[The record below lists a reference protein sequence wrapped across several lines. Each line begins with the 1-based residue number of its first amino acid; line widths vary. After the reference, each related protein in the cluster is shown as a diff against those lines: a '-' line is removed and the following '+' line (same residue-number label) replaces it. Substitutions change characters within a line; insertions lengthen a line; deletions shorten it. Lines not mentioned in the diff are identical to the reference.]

1 MKRKY
6 LFLAVIISV
15 MFLVTGCSSNSEE
28 KTMTCSRTMD
38 QNEMK
43 TSLSYKISYKGD
55 YVTRV
60 KSEESIE
67 TSDTS
72 TLDTYKEQ
80 IEKIY
85 SPYKDV
91 KYYQYNVTIDGNK
104 LISTV
109 DINYE
114 KIDTDKLI
122 KIDSANSQ
130 LINDGKVKVS
140 SVKSLY
146 EQLGATC
153 K

>member
-72 TLDTYKEQ
+72 TLNTYKEQ

-85 SPYKDV
+85 NPYKDV
-91 KYYQYNVTIDGNK
+91 KYYQYDVTIDGNK

-114 KIDTDKLI
+114 KIDTDELI

-146 EQLGATC
+146 EQLGASC

>member
-109 DINYE
+109 DINYAL
-114 KIDTDKLI
+114 IDADKLI
-122 KIDSANSQ
+122 EIDSANSQ
-130 LINDGKVKVS
+130 LIKDGKVKIS
-140 SVKSLY
+140 DVKSLY

>member
-15 MFLVTGCSSNSEE
+15 MFLVTGCSSTK
-28 KTMTCSRTMD
+28 KTMTCTRSMN

-43 TSLSYKISYKGD
+43 TNLSYKISYKGD

-72 TLDTYKEQ
+72 TLNTYKEQ

-85 SPYKDV
+85 NPYKDV
-91 KYYQYNVTIDGNK
+91 KYYQYDVRIDGNK

-140 SVKSLY
+140 SVKSFY

>member
-15 MFLVTGCSSNSEE
+15 MFLVTGCSSTK
-28 KTMTCSRTMD
+28 KTMTCTRSMNE
-38 QNEMK
+38 NEMK
-43 TSLSYKISYKGD
+43 TNLSYKISYKGD

-72 TLDTYKEQ
+72 TLNTYKEQ

-85 SPYKDV
+85 NPYKDV
-91 KYYQYNVTIDGNK
+91 KYYQYDVRIDGNK

>member
-72 TLDTYKEQ
+72 TLNTYKEQ

-85 SPYKDV
+85 NPYKDV

-114 KIDTDKLI
+114 KIDTDELI

-146 EQLGATC
+146 EQLGASC

>member
-72 TLDTYKEQ
+72 TLNTYKEQ

-85 SPYKDV
+85 NPYKDV
-91 KYYQYNVTIDGNK
+91 KYYQYDVRIDGNK
-104 LISTV
+104 LVSTV

>member
-15 MFLVTGCSSNSEE
+15 MFLVTGCSSNSKE

-114 KIDTDKLI
+114 KIDTDELI